1 MKQKTK
7 KTNQELDQQTID
19 KLISLSTVN
28 QRLKSQIIKFILCFV
43 GIPILIIITVNLIF
57 SFLK

>member
-28 QRLKSQIIKFILCFV
+28 QRLKSQIVKYILYFV